1 MDMLINL
8 IVVILSQCI
17 CVSHQVV
24 HIKYIQILIVNYTSI
39 KLEKNLSKNCPHQKK
54 KKKHELDLVGSGES
68 LRHGSNRS
76 IFHFIHN

>member
-1 MDMLINL
+1 MMDMLINL

-24 HIKYIQILIVNYTSI
+24 HIKYIQILIINYTSI
-39 KLEKNLSKNCPHQKK
+39 KLEKNLSKNCPH

-68 LRHGSNRS
+68 LQHGSNRS
-76 IFHFIHN
+76 IFHLIHN